1 MAKSRRKA
9 GGATSGRYKPKRMGK
24 GWSAYRSKLGF
35 RPPMVGKDTV
45 GKGTVGNETAVNETA
60 AKMTVA
66 EDPATATKEAGAAA
80 ETPKTAPK
88 PAAKKTAKKAA
99 KKVAAK
105 SKKLDGDAE

>member
-45 GKGTVGNETAVNETA
+45 GKDTVGNETAV
-60 AKMTVA
+60 KMTVA

-105 SKKLDGDAE
+105 SRKLDGDAE